1 MLDQAI
7 CRQVIFFVFATFFFS
22 ACEDEAVPDN
32 PDNSS
37 NFENG
42 VFIISEGQFNNGN
55 ASLSFFDL
63 EKQELQ
69 ENIFQSVN
77 NRALG
82 DVFQSMSIS
91 GDVAYL
97 VLNNSAKVEVVNSRN
112 MESIAQIEGLSSPRH
127 FVKIDNEKAYV
138 SDLYADGISVVNLD
152 DYSIQ
157 GTIPMRSW
165 TEQMLEVGTEVWV
178 AMPWLFQDEPS
189 PYIYAIDSYFD
200 SVVDSVEIG
209 IDQVAML
216 IDNDFLYVYCK
227 GNPNTD
233 IKGGIIRMNTQTREV
248 NTIAS
253 FEDFDFNFAPRMVMH
268 PNGKIYF
275 TKKGIFSLDIE
286 TGTLTKVIE
295 EDGRDFYG
303 LGIDPANGHLWV
315 SDAIDFQQKSNI
327 FEYTAEGV
335 LVQSF
340 KGGIGTNSFYFN

>member
-7 CRQVIFFVFATFFFS
+7 CRQVIFFVFAALFFP
-22 ACEDEAVPDN
+22 ACEDEAVPD
-32 PDNSS
+32 DSGNSS

-69 ENIFQSVN
+69 ENIFQSIN
-77 NRALG
+77 NRVLG

-91 GDVAYL
+91 GDLAYL

-112 MESIAQIEGLSSPRH
+112 MESITQIEGLTSPRY

-138 SDLYADGISVVNLD
+138 SDLYADGISVVNLS
-152 DYSIQ
+152 DYTIQ

-178 AMPWLFQDEPS
+178 AMPWFFQDEPN
-189 PYIYAIDSYFD
+189 PYIYVVDSYFD
-200 SVVDSVEIG
+200 SVVDSVAIG

-216 IDNDFLYVYCK
+216 TDNDFLYVYCK
-227 GNPNTD
+227 GNPSTD
-233 IKGGIIRMNTQTREV
+233 VKGGIIQMNTQTRAV
-248 NTIAS
+248 NTLVP
-253 FEDFDFNFAPRMVMH
+253 FQDFDFNFAPRMLMH

-286 TGTLTKVIE
+286 TGNLTKVIE

-303 LGIDPANGHLWV
+303 FGINPANGHLWV

-335 LVQSF
+335 LIQSF